1 MDKEVVHTYSGIL
14 LGHKKNTIKPFAAT
28 WMQAEIIILNEVR
41 KRKTNTI
48 QYHLYVESK
57 IQH

>member
-1 MDKEVVHTYSGIL
+1 MSFGATSMDLEISIL
-14 LGHKKNTIKPFAAT
+14 S
-28 WMQAEIIILNEVR
+28 EVR

-57 IQH
+57 I